1 MRIKNYGRPHRLK
14 KEALKFFKE
23 DLACKIMNPQEWK
36 ERYNIDEEA
45 LEEVSKP
52 VITFGIETSES
63 SVSLSG
69 WSNPE
74 NHAIHA
80 QKLEGAHFCFT
91 IHFESMKNQEYD
103 KFCKGR
109 MMREFMER
117 IQKEADQYF
126 QQFIMGEI
134 GEDQK

>member
-1 MRIKNYGRPHRLK
+1 MRIKNYDRPHRLK

-36 ERYNIDEEA
+36 KLYNIDEEA

-52 VITFGIETSES
+52 VITFGIDTSES
-63 SVSLSG
+63 SASLSG

-74 NHAIHA
+74 NNAIHA
-80 QKLEGAHFCFT
+80 QKLKGAHFCFT

-134 GEDQK
+134 REDQK

>member
-36 ERYNIDEEA
+36 NLYNIDEEA

-52 VITFGIETSES
+52 IITFGIETSES
-63 SVSLSG
+63 LVSLSG

-74 NHAIHA
+74 NNAIHA

-103 KFCKGR
+103 KFSKGR

-126 QQFIMGEI
+126 QQFLMGEI
-134 GEDQK
+134 KEDQE

>member
-23 DLACKIMNPQEWK
+23 DLACKIMNPEEWK
-36 ERYNIDEEA
+36 KLYNIDEEA

-52 VITFGIETSES
+52 VITFGIDTSEIT
-63 SVSLSG
+63 VSLSG

-109 MMREFMER
+109 MMREFMDR
-117 IQKEADQYF
+117 LQNEADRYF
-126 QQFIMGEI
+126 QQFIMG
-134 GEDQK
+134 Q